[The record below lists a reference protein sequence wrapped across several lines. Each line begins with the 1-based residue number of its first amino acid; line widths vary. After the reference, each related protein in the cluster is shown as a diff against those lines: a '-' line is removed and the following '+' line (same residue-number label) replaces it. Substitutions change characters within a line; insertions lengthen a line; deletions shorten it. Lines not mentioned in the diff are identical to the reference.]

1 MWYIVKTELYKEREA
16 IGDLLKIDGIED
28 IYFPRMR
35 QEMPENGSRQEGAVC
50 FRPVI
55 SGVLFVYAKSGVLL
69 ADHLDAWGYFMRG
82 KERAIGEPHLF
93 PMDSTPKPL
102 ATMLRQASISD
113 EEMYRYKVCVEQ
125 CAAHTDDIQIV
136 GKNYADL
143 LAENDLVKII
153 EGPFCGFTGV
163 IKQVKSHG
171 VKDRCFFFSL
181 GGFCVRLSAIRRY
194 GVIVVKESAQGN
206 KAQLPNT
213 WRYVDFLVGKLQ
225 AAYFADTAPAA
236 LRHILA
242 YYNKVESIEECQ
254 TLLLRE
260 AKSLSTEQES
270 REVALMAVW
279 LQQVGDEE
287 LAALK
292 SLRRFFHS
300 EDNSV
305 VAALPDV
312 IPDMALRPFLTPSS
326 GVALLRGKNYVLF
339 PHRDFTELI
348 FRVNL
353 KEAFLKAENY
363 PFLDITD
370 KQEGRYTEDGKL
382 KGKMRKARPYHL
394 SDKEYI
400 YYVHVGLW
408 DKEDGSGV
416 VAMVNWGG
424 FLHRYMQLT
433 DEERTAFLQDLQAKG
448 YEETYCLLTE
458 GDILDVN
465 ATQSGFTCL
474 LPNVELST
482 IVARYDRAVKLGKI
496 TPPISLLRTFVPV
509 SQLVSRCIP
518 SAVEFWQ
525 RQRFLEWRHLIQHFV
540 LLHNLP
546 LL

>member
-1 MWYIVKTELYKEREA
+1 MWYIVKTELYKERET
-16 IGDLLKIDGIED
+16 ISDLLKIDGIED
-28 IYFPRMR
+28 IYFPRIR

-69 ADHLDAWGYFMRG
+69 ADHLDARGYFLRG
-82 KERAIGEPHLF
+82 KERALGEPHLF
-93 PMDSTPKPL
+93 PMDYTPKTL

-143 LAENDLVKII
+143 LEENDLLMIT
-153 EGPFCGFTGV
+153 EGPFRGFTGV

-181 GGFCVRLSAIRRY
+181 GNFCVRLSAIRRY
-194 GVIVVKESAQGN
+194 GVIVVKESANGN

-254 TLLLRE
+254 ALLLRE
-260 AKSLSTEQES
+260 ANSLPTEQES

-279 LQQVGDEE
+279 LQQLGDEE

-305 VAALPDV
+305 VTALPDA
-312 IPDMALRPFLTPSS
+312 IPDMSLRPFLTPSP
-326 GVALLRGKNYVLF
+326 GVALLKGKNYVLF
-339 PHRDFTELI
+339 PHQNFTELI

-353 KEAFLKAENY
+353 KDEFRRAENY
-363 PFLDITD
+363 PSIDVTD

-382 KGKMRKARPYHL
+382 KGKMRKARPFHL

-433 DEERTAFLQDLQAKG
+433 DEEQTAFLQDLQAKG
-448 YEETYCLLTE
+448 YEETYRLLTE
-458 GDILDVN
+458 GDMLDVN

-474 LPNVELST
+474 LPNIDLST
-482 IVARYDRAVKLGKI
+482 IMARYDRAVKLRKI
-496 TPPISLLRTFVPV
+496 TPHIATAHICAS
-509 SQLVSRCIP
+509 IP
-518 SAVEFWQ
+518 AS
-525 RQRFLEWRHLIQHFV
+525 
-540 LLHNLP
+540 
-546 LL
+546 